1 MKKRLLASLL
11 SAALIASMAPT
22 TAFAAE
28 VSVQNETVGVPAA
41 NALTNTTWTEAK
53 DLTEDLVVE
62 AGTSLTIG
70 APVTISGNV
79 TISGGGI
86 IQRGEDYTGILFMVP
101 AGSTLTIKGVTI
113 DGGAVWQDGSN
124 TGKSGVN
131 SILSVSGAL
140 ILDGNCTLQN
150 NDRGASSSGGAVYV
164 DANGQVTVKQ
174 ATIQNCAAKHGGAIY
189 ADQGKN
195 EQGKDTGTGENL
207 ITIEDGAKLMN
218 NNAANGA
225 GGAIRTE
232 TGNLK
237 ISGGTI
243 ENNQSKT
250 RGGGVDINGCI
261 EYFEISGGQIQN
273 NTTQGFGGGI
283 SFYSVKSSDNAPELK
298 IAALRLT
305 GNTAATSGGGIYM
318 AIESASRYVS
328 LSGVEVVNNSV
339 SSGSNSFYGGGGI
352 KFLSSQVSMKDCT
365 VSGNRVAG
373 SDPYAHGGGIDLKGA
388 VLTAENLTVTSN
400 SAKTGAGINLG
411 ANSSVLNTALA
422 IKGKINIAG
431 NTNSNLAL
439 TSNVVTVVGSISA
452 DSNIHINAPES
463 STPIYIAG
471 EDSYQIKDS
480 DYSHFTADG
489 DGFSLKLDSANNRIV
504 VQKATSWD
512 VSAANTDSVK
522 ASVTVNDDDAT
533 LTLHIT
539 GTGAMQDY
547 TASNKRPYYK
557 DITIYGTS
565 TKFSKEQI
573 TAVEIGDGVTHI
585 GADAFASCSIPNVV
599 LPSSVTSIASN
610 TFAWNYNKPNEN
622 VVIVYINNNSIAWN
636 LSEHEN
642 NIAKV
647 FLNGGTFAN
656 GTTFK
661 AGELATPTKESYTFA
676 GWYTKNGENNDWGG
690 KVDTPE
696 AGKTYYAK
704 WESRQLSRIEVTAK
718 NATVPYGTVLGT
730 DNFTVKAVY
739 DNGESEEVTE
749 YTIEP
754 NTALTTLGKATVT
767 VSYQGKT
774 ADCTITVVRA
784 AQDTPAAPTLKT
796 SDYTSITLNTV
807 EANANG
813 AKAQYSKDNGA
824 TWQDS
829 PEFTGLTADTT
840 YKFAVRYAETDT
852 YAASE
857 SATAEFATQRR
868 SSSSGS
874 SSSTTTNTVTVP
886 STKNGNVTVNPKT
899 ASKGTTV
906 TVTVTPDKGYTLDK
920 LTVTDKNGK
929 SVSVTKKSDTQY
941 TFTMPDGKVDVKA
954 TFTEVKDT
962 TPDTPDTSKSFVD
975 VASSAWY
982 ADAVKYVT
990 EKGLMNGTDDNQ
1002 FSPNASTTRG
1012 MLMTVLARYAGED
1025 TTGGATWYEKSME
1038 WAKAKGVS
1046 DGTNPNANITREQ
1059 LVTMLYRYAG
1069 SPKADGKLDSF
1080 SDAASVNTYA
1090 ASAMQWACGAGI
1102 VNGSNSKLNPQN
1114 NASRAEVAAILMRF
1128 CEISK

>member
-150 NDRGASSSGGAVYV
+150 NDRGASFSGGAVYV

-189 ADQGKN
+189 ADQG
-195 EQGKDTGTGENL
+195 GKDTGTGENL

-373 SDPYAHGGGIDLKGA
+373 SDSYARGGGIDLKGA

-547 TASNKRPYYK
+547 TASSKRPYHK

-585 GADAFASCSIPNVV
+585 GAYAFASCSIPNVV

-704 WESRQLSRIEVTAK
+704 WTEKTTPAIAIKATPDTLTGGGSVELTVSGVPTKGKLAVTCDNDIKVTEKDGKYTAQLPNATKDYTFTAK
-718 NATVPYGTVLGT
+718 YTGT
-730 DNFTVKAVY
+730 DNYNDVEKTCVVK
-739 DNGESEEVTE
+739 VTR
-749 YTIEP
+749 
-754 NTALTTLGKATVT
+754 K
-767 VSYQGKT
+767 S
-774 ADCTITVVRA
+774 
-784 AQDTPAAPTLKT
+784 
-796 SDYTSITLNTV
+796 SH
-807 EANANG
+807 
-813 AKAQYSKDNGA
+813 
-824 TWQDS
+824 
-829 PEFTGLTADTT
+829 
-840 YKFAVRYAETDT
+840 
-852 YAASE
+852 
-857 SATAEFATQRR
+857 

-874 SSSTTTNTVTVP
+874 STTPTNTV
-886 STKNGNVTVNPKT
+886 SAST
-899 ASKGTTV
+899 ASNGKVALDKSTAKKGNTV
-906 TVTVTPDKGYTLDK
+906 TVTVTPDAGYQLDK
-920 LTVTDKNGK
+920 LTVTDAKGNTIA
-929 SVSVTKKSDTQY
+929 VAKKGDNQY
-941 TFTMPDGKVDVKA
+941 TFTMPDSKVTITP
-954 TFTEVKDT
+954 TFSKIEDT
-962 TPDTPDTSKSFVD
+962 KPSKNGFDD
-975 VASSAWY
+975 VASSDWF
-982 ADAVKYVT
+982 ADAVKYVSD
-990 EKGLMNGTDDNQ
+990 KGLMSGTGSDK
-1002 FSPNASTTRG
+1002 FAPSATTTRA

-1025 TTGGATWYEKSME
+1025 TTGGATWYEKGMN

-1080 SDAASVNTYA
+1080 SDAASVSTYA
-1090 ASAMQWACGAGI
+1090 ADAMQWAVANGI
-1102 VNGSNSKLNPQN
+1102 VNGSNGKLNPQD
-1114 NASRAEVAAILMRF
+1114 NATRAEVAAILMRF
-1128 CEISK
+1128 CEMSK